1 MKLLTAC
8 ASAVLVAGALTGAA
22 LAPQGGLA
30 PQAGYDGDDPAV
42 LQLIADRTA
51 EGAELIST
59 STATYEPVADDS
71 ATSALPSGCE
81 LVVLI
86 TKSDRLISGD
96 SITSCQTPFGRGYMG
111 SALAHY
117 NPDWN
122 IWDVTLDNDST
133 NLSVGT
139 IMTTHMAY
147 NCSNGNASNYRN
159 ETSGSLSIAG
169 TSYIATAYD
178 IFDEDV
184 DCGT

>member
-1 MKLLTAC
+1 MPAT
-8 ASAVLVAGALTGAA
+8 
-22 LAPQGGLA
+22 
-30 PQAGYDGDDPAV
+30 GYDGDDPAV

-51 EGAELIST
+51 EGAEIMST
-59 STATYEPVADDS
+59 STAPYEPVADGPDV
-71 ATSALPSGCE
+71 TALPSGCE

-96 SITSCQTPFGRGYMG
+96 SITSCPNPFSSGYMG

-122 IWDVTLDNDST
+122 IWDVTLDTDST
-133 NLSVGT
+133 DLSVGT
-139 IMTTHMAY
+139 IMTTYMSY

-169 TSYIATAYD
+169 TSYLARAYD
-178 IFDEDV
+178 IFDENV
-184 DCGT
+184 ACGT